1 MRVISRK
8 AFRQFWENHPE
19 SEQALTEFYGKLKR
33 CNPANIAELRQTF
46 PSADLVG
53 HCMVFNVGGNNFR
66 VIIHVDFEIQGA
78 WIRFVLSHAEYSKG
92 RWKTDC

>member
-8 AFRQFWENHPE
+8 ALWTFWEEHPIYE
-19 SEQALTEFYGKLKR
+19 EVLDDFYRKISRVQA
-33 CNPANIAELRQTF
+33 NSIVELRKTF

-53 HCMVFNVGGNNFR
+53 DCMVFNVGGNNYR
-66 VIIHVDFEIQGA
+66 VIVHIAFDLQIV
-78 WIRFVLSHAEYSKG
+78 WIRFVLSHTEYNKE